1 MTDTPRIALIH
12 ALAHSVAPVN
22 AAFDRL
28 WPDCVRMNLVDD
40 SLSVDLAA
48 GRAKVDNGMTSRFV
62 ALATYA
68 VRTDACGILFTC
80 SAFGPCIEEVAHRF
94 PTIPVLK
101 PFDAMIEEAVR
112 TGQVV
117 GLIAS
122 FAATLDL
129 LPQEFPAGRRLEPVL
144 AEGALDALNAGD
156 TARHDALVVEAARR
170 AAGAGCEVDPVE
182 HGPCGTG
189 RGGRSEPARTHHR
202 GQRGAPAQAA
212 RRNSVTPACP
222 GQSPR

>member
-28 WPDCVRMNLVDD
+28 WPDCVRMNLLDD

-80 SAFGPCIEEVAHRF
+80 SALPAAAG
-94 PTIPVLK
+94 IPGGK
-101 PFDAMIEEAVR
+101 AI
-112 TGQVV
+112 G
-117 GLIAS
+117 
-122 FAATLDL
+122 
-129 LPQEFPAGRRLEPVL
+129 
-144 AEGALDALNAGD
+144 
-156 TARHDALVVEAARR
+156 
-170 AAGAGCEVDPVE
+170 AGAG
-182 HGPCGTG
+182 
-189 RGGRSEPARTHHR
+189 GGCA
-202 GQRGAPAQAA
+202 
-212 RRNSVTPACP
+212 
-222 GQSPR
+222 